1 MPSQTPLLPK
11 NNGFTPPHKITA
23 FSLTLLLSA
32 SLFLHG
38 CAGGGGG
45 GWQMPPP
52 VVIVKTSTQSPWTVE
67 YTATGTLESENK
79 VDLNP
84 ESPGIITQIAVKEGQ
99 FVHRGQV
106 LIRMKADKQEAQVQQ
121 AAEGITTS
129 QGNLAQQL
137 ADISQAQ
144 ARANSANVKYKQAQ
158 SEYHRYQKLL
168 AEQFVSQLE
177 LDQKRSAYESSQ
189 ADYQEQLQGLAAA
202 RASYNQARSSV
213 AQARSSY
220 RYNVALASELVIRAP
235 FNGVIG
241 QKYVALGDY
250 VIPTEKLITMV
261 DPSLFKI
268 QFPVPERYLSQ
279 LYPGQPVQVQFEA
292 LGNTAFSGLVNFIDP
307 VINPDSR
314 MVIVKARVAGK
325 NNLRHGLFGTVNLAL
340 NTIPDAVVIP
350 EEAIVPQG
358 EKTFVYVIRH
368 EVYVPNPSPDGT
380 TKNDKPASEARKAP
394 SDVAHLQEVLVGHR
408 KAGLV
413 QIESGLAAG
422 ESVIVSGLQKVGDNM
437 EVNLNGPKAPGGNP
451 STAGSKGH

>member
-1 MPSQTPLLPK
+1 MPLQTPSLPK
-11 NNGFTPPHKITA
+11 NNWFKSSTHQTTA
-23 FSLTLLLSA
+23 VSLSILLSA
-32 SLFLHG
+32 SLLLGG
-38 CAGGGGG
+38 CAGGGG

-52 VVIVKTSTQSPWTVE
+52 VVIAKTADQSPWTVE
-67 YTATGTLESENK
+67 YTASGTLESENK

-84 ESPGIITQIAVKEGQ
+84 ESPGIITQIPVKEGQ
-99 FVHRGQV
+99 FVRRGQV
-106 LIRMKADKQEAQVQQ
+106 LIRMKADKQNAQVQQ

-144 ARANSANVKYKQAQ
+144 ARANSASVKYKQAQ
-158 SEYHRYQKLL
+158 SEYQRYQKLF

-177 LDQKRSAYESSQ
+177 LDQKRSAYESTQ
-189 ADYQEQLQGLAAA
+189 ADYQEQLQGLASA

-220 RYNVALASELVIRAP
+220 RYNVALASELVIKAP
-235 FNGVIG
+235 FDGVIG

-250 VIPTEKLITMV
+250 VIPAEKLITVV

-279 LYPGQPVQVQFEA
+279 LYLGQAVQVQFEA
-292 LGNTAFSGLVNFIDP
+292 LGNVPYRGLVNFIDP

-314 MVIVKARVAGK
+314 MVVVKARVPG
-325 NNLRHGLFGTVNLAL
+325 NNTLRHGLFGTVNLAL
-340 NTIPDAVVIP
+340 NTIPNAVVIP

-368 EVYVPNPSPDGT
+368 EVYVPTPSPDAT
-380 TKNDKPASEARKAP
+380 PKQDKSAAAAP
-394 SDVAHLQEVLVGHR
+394 KPPTDVAHLREVIVGHR
-408 KAGLV
+408 KAGRV
-413 QIESGLAAG
+413 QIDSGLSAG
-422 ESVIVSGLQKVGDNM
+422 ESVIVSGLQKVGDNV
-437 EVNLNGPKAPGGNP
+437 EVNLNGPKAPDAATP
-451 STAGSKGH
+451 AADSKGH